1 MPINNIYE
9 TRTMLAAIQHLPSN
23 EQFLQSIFVRD
34 RNTFPTE
41 SVDIDIVKGKK
52 VMAPFVATYK
62 NGVVLSRGQITTMNY
77 KPPKIQPKRP
87 ITVETL
93 AERLAGEALNSNKT
107 PAQRKQELLAKDMSD
122 LDGSIRRRWE
132 WMIAQILTTGGFKAP
147 VMADE
152 STAYDEIEFDYGHDQ
167 QTVLDGANKWS
178 VENAETSKPVDD
190 LRTMCDTVADGC
202 GEYPTIAIFGA
213 DAVTGFLASKQV
225 KELFDNR
232 RIHVGDFEPTVKSKH
247 VKVVCRLLDPAIE
260 IYQYAESYVE
270 DEDGDKVTRK
280 FIPANKVV
288 VACEDIFD
296 MDFAAVTQ
304 MESDEEFH
312 TYMGEIVPKVDA
324 NKGENALTLTM
335 TSRPIPVPFDVNAW
349 GIIDI

>member
-9 TRTMLAAIQHLPSN
+9 TRTMLEAIQHIPSN
-23 EQFLQSIFVRD
+23 EQFLQSTFVRG

-41 SVDIDIVKGKK
+41 SFDIDIVKGKK

-62 NGVVLSRGQITTMNY
+62 NGVMLSRGQITTLNY
-77 KPPKIQPKRP
+77 KPVKIQPKRP
-87 ITVETL
+87 VTVETL
-93 AERLAGEALNSNKT
+93 AQRLAGEALYSGKT

-132 WMIAQILTTGGFKAP
+132 WMIAQILTTGGFTAP

-152 STAYDEIEFDYGHDQ
+152 STVYDEIEFDYGHDQ
-167 QTVLDGANKWS
+167 QTVLDGAKKWS
-178 VENAETSKPVDD
+178 VENAATSDPIED
-190 LRTMCDTVADGC
+190 LKAMCETVADGC

-213 DAVTGFLASKQV
+213 DAVKGFLASDKV

-232 RIHVGDFEPTVKSKH
+232 RIHVGDFEPTIKSKH
-247 VKVVCRLLDPAIE
+247 VKVVCRLIDPAIE
-260 IYQYAESYVE
+260 VYQYAESYVD
-270 DEDGDKVTRK
+270 DENATHK

-288 VACEDIFD
+288 VSCENIFD
-296 MDFAAVTQ
+296 MNFGAVTQ

-312 TYMGEIVPKVDA
+312 TYMGEIVPKVSA
-324 NKGENALTLTM
+324 NRDEDALTLTM